1 MAPAPPAPASSGVRR
16 TSPQFPQPYYFK
28 ELPPFIVISISSQ
41 TADLVERLTAVSRVA
56 SGRSAMQPI
65 AGVRLVAQS
74 GSVAIEAVD
83 ADLAIRTELPA
94 TVGGSGTIVLPGKL
108 LLDVARALP
117 APTVE
122 LTSDETEGVVVVRSG
137 ASEFKLRALR
147 EDDVPPLPSLEGGDA
162 VQLSAGAL
170 RDTISKVERAAA
182 RDATRLILTGVLVSA
197 SGDELRM
204 VATDAYRLAVKET
217 KLDTAIGGEGLEA
230 TIPHR
235 ALGEIA
241 KANLADDAT
250 VELRRHDSRII
261 VRWDGTTLV
270 SRLLDGQFPNYR
282 QLLQENFTSEVIV
295 STEELTQALRRV
307 ALLAQKSARVRL
319 GFTHGQLSITAQSQD
334 IGTASETIPAPWQG
348 EDLEIGF
355 NPDYLR
361 AGLENVSTD
370 TVRLR
375 LINPVRPMVLET
387 TDDSAFTYLVMPL
400 RLDV

>member
-1 MAPAPPAPASSGVRR
+1 M
-16 TSPQFPQPYYFK
+16 
-28 ELPPFIVISISSQ
+28 ISISSQ
-41 TADLVERLTAVSRVA
+41 TANLVERLTAVSRVA

-65 AGVRLVAQS
+65 AGVRLVAQA

-94 TVGGSGTIVLPGKL
+94 TVGGSGTLVLPGKL
-108 LLDVARALP
+108 LLDVVRALP
-117 APTVE
+117 APMAE
-122 LTSDETEGVVVVRSG
+122 LTSDTEAGVVVVRSG

-147 EDDVPPLPSLEGGDA
+147 EDDVPPMPSLEGGEP

-170 RDTISKVERAAA
+170 RDTISKVEKAAA
-182 RDATRLILTGVLVSA
+182 RDATRLILTGILVSA

-230 TIPHR
+230 TIPYR

-241 KANLADDAT
+241 KASVPDDAPI
-250 VELRRHDSRII
+250 ELRRQESRIL
-261 VRWDGTTLV
+261 VRWEGTTLA

-282 QLLQENFTSEVIV
+282 QLLQENFTSEVEV
-295 STEELTQALRRV
+295 STNEVTQALKRV

-319 GFTHGQLSITAQSQD
+319 AFTQGQLTISAQSQD
-334 IGTASETIPAPWQG
+334 IGGATETIPAPWQG

-361 AGLENVSTD
+361 TGLENVSTQ

-375 LINPVRPMVLET
+375 LINPVRPMVLEA

>member
-1 MAPAPPAPASSGVRR
+1 
-16 TSPQFPQPYYFK
+16 
-28 ELPPFIVISISSQ
+28 VISISSQ

-74 GSVAIEAVD
+74 GSVSLEAVD

-94 TVGGSGTIVLPGKL
+94 TVGGSGSITLPGKL

-122 LTSDETEGVVVVRSG
+122 ITSEEAGIVSVRSG
-137 ASEFKLRALR
+137 SAEFKLRALR
-147 EDDVPPLPSLEGGDA
+147 DDDVPPLPSLEGGEP
-162 VQLSAGAL
+162 VQLSARAL
-170 RDTISKVERAAA
+170 RDTIAKVERAAA

-197 SGDELRM
+197 TGDELRM

-217 KLDTAIGGEGLEA
+217 KLDHAIGGEGLEA
-230 TIPHR
+230 TVPHR

-241 KANLADDAT
+241 KANITDET
-250 VELRRHDSRII
+250 QIELRRDANRII

-282 QLLQENFTSEVIV
+282 QLLQENFTSEVII
-295 STEELTQALRRV
+295 STKELSEALRRV
-307 ALLAQKSARVRL
+307 SILAQKSARLRL
-319 GFTHGQLSITAQSQD
+319 KFTEGELEIAAETQD
-334 IGTASETIPAPWQG
+334 VGGAKETIPAPWHG
-348 EDLEIGF
+348 DELEIGF

-361 AGLENVSTD
+361 AGLECVATE

-375 LINPVRPMVLET
+375 LINPVRPMVLEA

>member
-1 MAPAPPAPASSGVRR
+1 M
-16 TSPQFPQPYYFK
+16 
-28 ELPPFIVISISSQ
+28 ISISSQ

-65 AGVRLVAQS
+65 AGVRLIAQA

-94 TVGGSGTIVLPGKL
+94 TVGGSGTITLPGKL
-108 LLDVARALP
+108 LLDVVRALP
-117 APTVE
+117 APTAE
-122 LTSDETEGVVVVRSG
+122 LTSDDGAGTVTIRSG
-137 ASEFKLRALR
+137 SSEFSLRALR
-147 EDDVPPLPSLEGGDA
+147 EDDVAPMPALDGGEP
-162 VQLSAGAL
+162 VQLSAAAL
-170 RDTISKVERAAA
+170 RDTIGKVERAAA

-197 SGDELRM
+197 TGDELRM

-217 KLDTAIGGEGLEA
+217 RLDQPITGEGLEA

-235 ALGEIA
+235 ALTEIA
-241 KANLADDAT
+241 KASIADDAT
-250 VELRRHDSRII
+250 VELRRQDSRI
-261 VRWDGTTLV
+261 VVNWDGTTLV

-282 QLLQENFTSEVIV
+282 QLLQEQFTTEVEV
-295 STEELTQALRRV
+295 PTGELTAALRRV

-319 GFTHGQLSITAQSQD
+319 AFTQGQLTISAQSQD
-334 IGTASETIPAPWQG
+334 VGTASESIPVPWQAD
-348 EDLEIGF
+348 DLEIGF

-361 AGLENVSTD
+361 GGLENVSTE

>member
-1 MAPAPPAPASSGVRR
+1 M
-16 TSPQFPQPYYFK
+16 
-28 ELPPFIVISISSQ
+28 ISISCT

-74 GSVAIEAVD
+74 GSVALEAVD
-83 ADLAIRTELPA
+83 ADLAIRKELPA
-94 TVGGSGTIVLPGKL
+94 TVGGSGSLALPGKL

-122 LTSDETEGVVVVRSG
+122 LTTEDTGYVSVKSG
-137 ASEFKLRALR
+137 SATFKLRALR
-147 EDDVPPLPSLEGGDA
+147 DDDVPPLPPLDGEDP
-162 VQLSAGAL
+162 VTLSAGAL
-170 RDTISKVERAAA
+170 RDTIAKVERAAA

-197 SGDELRM
+197 TGDELRM

-217 KLDTAIGGEGLEA
+217 RLDTSIGGEGLEA

-241 KANLADDAT
+241 KAGIADDAT
-250 VELRRHDSRII
+250 IELRRHESRII
-261 VRWDGTTLV
+261 VRWEGTTLV

-282 QLLQENFTSEVIV
+282 QLLQENFTSEVII
-295 STEELTQALRRV
+295 STEELSQALRRV
-307 ALLAQKSARVRL
+307 SLLAQKSARLRL
-319 GFTHGQLSITAQSQD
+319 KFTEGELLIAAQTQD
-334 IGTASETIPAPWQG
+334 VGEASESIPAPWKG
-348 EDLEIGF
+348 EELEIGF

-361 AGLENVSTD
+361 AGLENVDTD

-375 LINPVRPMVLET
+375 LINPVRPMVLEA

>member
-1 MAPAPPAPASSGVRR
+1 M
-16 TSPQFPQPYYFK
+16 
-28 ELPPFIVISISSQ
+28 ISISSQ

-74 GSVAIEAVD
+74 GSVALEAVD
-83 ADLAIRTELPA
+83 SDLAIRTELPA
-94 TVGGSGTIVLPGKL
+94 TVGGSGSIALPGKL

-122 LTSDETEGVVVVRSG
+122 LTSDETGFVSVKSG
-137 ASEFKLRALR
+137 AAQFKLRALR
-147 EDDVPPLPSLEGGDA
+147 DDDVPPLPPLEGENP

-170 RDTISKVERAAA
+170 RDTIAKVEKAAA

-197 SGDELRM
+197 TGDELRM

-217 KLDTAIGGEGLEA
+217 KLDTSIGGEGLEA
-230 TIPHR
+230 TVPHR
-235 ALGEIA
+235 ALAEIA
-241 KANLADDAT
+241 RASVPDEST
-250 VELRRHDSRII
+250 IELRRHESRLI

-282 QLLQENFTSEVIV
+282 QLLQENFTSEVEL
-295 STEELTQALRRV
+295 STKELAEALRRV
-307 ALLAQKSARVRL
+307 SLLAQKSARLRL
-319 GFTHGQLSITAQSQD
+319 RFTEGELQITAQTQD
-334 IGTASETIPAPWQG
+334 VGEASEAIPAPWHG
-348 EDLEIGF
+348 DDLEIGF

-361 AGLENVSTD
+361 AGLDNVATE
-370 TVRLR
+370 TVKLR